1 MFVIFTILMFL
12 LKSYTQTFVIMG
24 LIPLGIIGAVLGH
37 LVMGIP
43 VSILSFLGIVAL
55 AGIIVNDSVV
65 LIHKY
70 NSLIQDGLDVPDA
83 LLEAGMARFRPI
95 LLTTITTVAGLAPI
109 ILLRS
114 EQGQFLV
121 PMAVS
126 VAAGLVFGTFIT
138 LLLLPS
144 ALYVISDFKMMF
156 KKNKNRRELEPAYHQ
171 LQDNN

>member
-1 MFVIFTILMFL
+1 
-12 LKSYTQTFVIMG
+12 
-24 LIPLGIIGAVLGH
+24 
-37 LVMGIP
+37 
-43 VSILSFLGIVAL
+43 
-55 AGIIVNDSVV
+55 
-65 LIHKY
+65 
-70 NSLIQDGLDVPDA
+70 
-83 LLEAGMARFRPI
+83 MARFRPI